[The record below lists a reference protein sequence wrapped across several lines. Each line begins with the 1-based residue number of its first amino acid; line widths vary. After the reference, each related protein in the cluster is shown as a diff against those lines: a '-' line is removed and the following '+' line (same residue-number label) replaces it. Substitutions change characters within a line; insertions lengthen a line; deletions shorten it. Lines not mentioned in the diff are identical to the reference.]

1 MLIHIPMS
9 RKPININIHNMAK
22 SEVYNIDC
30 IEYMRTL
37 PDNHFDI
44 AVCDPPFG
52 SANDDALIGGAKR
65 FHKGGVFERYHKVEQ
80 AQRRTE
86 GKILQASGHTGSVE
100 GRGQR
105 DTKSGGGRKQKL
117 HNGTLHHHKS
127 SLMSCSV

>member
-1 MLIHIPMS
+1 
-9 RKPININIHNMAK
+9 MAK
-22 SEVYNIDC
+22 SEVYNTDC
-30 IEYMRTL
+30 IEYMHTL

-86 GKILQASGHTGSVE
+86 GTLLLTDSKEEH
-100 GRGQR
+100 GRR
-105 DTKSGGGRKQKL
+105 DTKYQWGGGGIIQKPRLGML
-117 HNGTLHHHKS
+117 HRRRS
-127 SLMSCSV
+127 SLMSCFV